1 VPERIIIQPQHR
13 FVLRAAASV
22 AAVAIW
28 ILLPEIQ
35 PPETQRRYLGLM
47 LLSFVVPAYNE
58 EAYLGACLESILD
71 QTRGLEHITEIIV
84 VNNASTDRTRE
95 IALSYISNDRPR
107 VRVVDELRKGL
118 PYARQAGF
126 LASTGSL
133 IANVDA
139 DSRLTLGWVEQV
151 LITFHDHEARNNKNE
166 ARPLVS
172 LSGPLVYY
180 DLTPRQSRLV
190 NVFYGIAWLTYATK
204 YILRVGSMVQGGN
217 FVLSRAALE
226 AIGGYDTSITFY
238 GEDTD
243 IARRLHAVGK
253 VLFTFDLKMLSSAR
267 RLKHEGMLTIAFRYG
282 LNYFW
287 TTFFKRPFTREHIDI
302 REPEFNQQFE
312 A

>member
-1 VPERIIIQPQHR
+1 
-13 FVLRAAASV
+13 
-22 AAVAIW
+22 
-28 ILLPEIQ
+28 
-35 PPETQRRYLGLM
+35 M

-71 QTRGLEHITEIIV
+71 QTRGLEHLTEIIV

-95 IALSYISNDRPR
+95 IALSYPR
-107 VRVVDELRKGL
+107 VRLVDELRKGL

-126 LASTGSL
+126 VASTGSL

-139 DSRLTLGWVEQV
+139 DSRLTPGWVDKV
-151 LITFHDHEARNNKNE
+151 LTTFRSHEADEGRQ
-166 ARPLVS
+166 LVS

-190 NVFYGIAWLTYATK
+190 NVFYGIAWLTYATNK

-287 TTFFKRPFTREHIDI
+287 TTFFKRPFTHEHIDI
-302 REPEFNQQFE
+302 REPELNQQFE

>member
-1 VPERIIIQPQHR
+1 VQHTIHFFAAPGIVPPLIELANQIP
-13 FVLRAAASV
+13 ST
-22 AAVAIW
+22 
-28 ILLPEIQ
+28 EIQ
-35 PPETQRRYLGLM
+35 SPDTQSRYRGGM

-58 EAYLGACLESILD
+58 EAYLGACLESILS
-71 QTRGLEHITEIIV
+71 QTHGLEHLTEIIV
-84 VNNASTDRTRE
+84 VNNASTDHTRE
-95 IALSYISNDRPR
+95 IALSYPR
-107 VRVVDELRKGL
+107 VRLVDELRKGL

-139 DSRLTLGWVEQV
+139 DSRLTPGWVEMV
-151 LITFHDHEARNNKNE
+151 LATFRDHEATEGRST
-166 ARPLVS
+166 PLVS

-180 DLTPRQSRLV
+180 DLTSRQRRLV
-190 NVFYGIAWLTYATK
+190 NVFYMIAWLTYATNK

-243 IARRLHAVGK
+243 IARRLHAIGK

-302 REPEFNQQFE
+302 REPELNQQFE
-312 A
+312 G

>member
-1 VPERIIIQPQHR
+1 
-13 FVLRAAASV
+13 
-22 AAVAIW
+22 
-28 ILLPEIQ
+28 
-35 PPETQRRYLGLM
+35 M

-71 QTRGLEHITEIIV
+71 QTRGLEHLTEIIV

-95 IALSYISNDRPR
+95 IALSYPR
-107 VRVVDELRKGL
+107 VRLVDELRKGL

-126 LASTGSL
+126 VASTGSL

-139 DSRLTLGWVEQV
+139 DSRLTPGWVEKV
-151 LITFHDHEARNNKNE
+151 LTTFRSHEADEGRQ
-166 ARPLVS
+166 LVS

-190 NVFYGIAWLTYATK
+190 NVFYGIAWLTYATNK

-287 TTFFKRPFTREHIDI
+287 TTFFKRPFTHEHIDI
-302 REPEFNQQFE
+302 REPELNQQFE

>member
-1 VPERIIIQPQHR
+1 VQHTIHFFAAPGIVPPLIELANQIP
-13 FVLRAAASV
+13 ST
-22 AAVAIW
+22 
-28 ILLPEIQ
+28 EIQ
-35 PPETQRRYLGLM
+35 SPDTQSRYRGGM

-71 QTRGLEHITEIIV
+71 QTRGLEHLTEIIV
-84 VNNASTDRTRE
+84 VNNASTDHTRE
-95 IALSYISNDRPR
+95 IALSYPR
-107 VRVVDELRKGL
+107 VRLVDELRKGL

-139 DSRLTLGWVEQV
+139 DSRLTPGWVEMV
-151 LITFHDHEARNNKNE
+151 LATFRDHEAIEGRST
-166 ARPLVS
+166 PLVS

-180 DLTPRQSRLV
+180 DLTSRQRRLV
-190 NVFYGIAWLTYATK
+190 NVFYMIAWLTYATNK

-243 IARRLHAVGK
+243 IARRLHAIGK

-302 REPEFNQQFE
+302 REPELNQQFE
-312 A
+312 G

>member
-1 VPERIIIQPQHR
+1 
-13 FVLRAAASV
+13 
-22 AAVAIW
+22 
-28 ILLPEIQ
+28 
-35 PPETQRRYLGLM
+35 M

-71 QTRGLEHITEIIV
+71 QTRGLEHLTEIIV

-95 IALSYISNDRPR
+95 IALGYRSKYGPS
-107 VRVVDELRKGL
+107 VRLVDEARKGL

-139 DSRLTLGWVEQV
+139 DSRLTPGWVEMV
-151 LITFHDHEARNNKNE
+151 LTTFRDHEARNSENGG
-166 ARPLVS
+166 RPLVS

-180 DLTPRQSRLV
+180 DLTPRQRRLV
-190 NVFYGIAWLTYATK
+190 NVFYGIAWLTYATNK

-287 TTFFKRPFTREHIDI
+287 TTFFKHPFTREHIDI
-302 REPEFNQQFE
+302 REPELNQQLE